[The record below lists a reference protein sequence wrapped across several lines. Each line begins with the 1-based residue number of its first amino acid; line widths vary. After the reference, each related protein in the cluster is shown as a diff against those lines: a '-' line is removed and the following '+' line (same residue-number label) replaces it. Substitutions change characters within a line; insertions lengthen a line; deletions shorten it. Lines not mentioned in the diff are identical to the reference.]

1 MLQAGLGEK
10 EIIFKDIDIDA
21 EEFRNVIYEN
31 YPALQNGGGF
41 QFYRCIPNTRN
52 LEKLS
57 ATTLSSPSML
67 KSRVNNAKTYIKPM
81 TSLQKG
87 ATRTLSLVLVKCL
100 GKELGNEPRKERTP
114 FSSICK
120 EWMRIEHIL

>member
-1 MLQAGLGEK
+1 MFGKKSKNQNAWKHKFLCLAYCDQTRIPTTDVEKDDLLQAGLGEK

-21 EEFRNVIYEN
+21 EEFRDEN

-57 ATTLSSPSML
+57 ATTL
-67 KSRVNNAKTYIKPM
+67 
-81 TSLQKG
+81 
-87 ATRTLSLVLVKCL
+87 
-100 GKELGNEPRKERTP
+100 
-114 FSSICK
+114 
-120 EWMRIEHIL
+120 